1 MFKVE
6 NETAEAA
13 LCVGIVSALIWGI
26 ALSLYGFHQTT
37 GQISWM
43 VWGAQLLGGIVACLI
58 VPLALVRGRE
68 WVLARIQR
76 TGPAGRS

>member
-1 MFKVE
+1 MFKVQ

-26 ALSLYGFHQTT
+26 GLSLYGFHQTT

-43 VWGAQLLGGIVACLI
+43 LWGAQLLGGIVACLI

-68 WVLARIQR
+68 WILARIQHGETAER
-76 TGPAGRS
+76 R